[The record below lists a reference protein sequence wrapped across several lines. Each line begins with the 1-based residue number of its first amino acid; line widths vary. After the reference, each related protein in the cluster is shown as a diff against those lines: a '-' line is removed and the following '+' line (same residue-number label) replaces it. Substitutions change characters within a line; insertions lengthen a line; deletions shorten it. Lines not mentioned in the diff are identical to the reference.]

1 MCIFICQTSTL
12 IVFSAASEG
21 GANVFEVTYF
31 KGKAYLA
38 QSPQLYKQMCI
49 SGDFEKVYTIG
60 GGELSEEKKVALL
73 LLHKLYLQVY
83 CYLIQGH

>member
-1 MCIFICQTSTL
+1 
-12 IVFSAASEG
+12 
-21 GANVFEVTYF
+21 VFEVTYF

-60 GGELSEEKKVALL
+60 GGELSEEKKVA
-73 LLHKLYLQVY
+73 
-83 CYLIQGH
+83 